1 MIQGLSYRTNAISEE
16 EEKQLLCLF
25 DEKGQ
30 WVPITDSPNSRRV
43 QHYGFR
49 YDYRSGRITD
59 TATEIPS
66 ELFDFFPEA
75 KQLGMNQVI
84 VNEYEP
90 GQGISAHKDSTAY
103 GGTILCYTIGSGATM
118 RFTYNE
124 GKMDLYVAPR
134 SLYIMEG
141 EARYDW
147 KHEMIARKSDVIQG
161 KRVARGRRLS
171 VTFRIVPVPVPVQSK

>member
-16 EEKQLLCLF
+16 EEKRLLCLF

-30 WVPITDSPNSRRV
+30 WLPITDSPNSRRV

-49 YDYRSGRITD
+49 YDYRSGRVTD
-59 TATEIPS
+59 TTTEISS
-66 ELFDFFPEA
+66 EWFDFFPEA
-75 KQLGMNQVI
+75 KELGMNQVI
-84 VNEYEP
+84 VNEYCP
-90 GQGISAHKDSTAY
+90 GQGISAHTDSAVY

-124 GKMDLYVAPR
+124 RKMDVYVGPR

-141 EARYDW
+141 EARYVW
-147 KHEMIARKSDVIQG
+147 KHEMIGRKSDIVNG

-171 VTFRIVPVPVPVQSK
+171 VTFRFVPVPVQ

>member
-1 MIQGLSYRTNAISEE
+1 MIQGLSYYADAISEDA
-16 EEKQLLCLF
+16 EKRLLCLL

-30 WVPITDSPNSRRV
+30 WASITDSPNSRRV

-49 YDYRSGRITD
+49 YDYRSGQIAD
-59 TATEIPS
+59 TTTEIPS
-66 ELFDFFPEA
+66 ELFDLCPMA
-75 KQLGMNQVI
+75 KGLGMNQVI

-90 GQGISAHKDSTAY
+90 GQGISAHIDSAAY

-171 VTFRIVPVPVPVQSK
+171 VTFRIVPVPVQSK